1 MNQAY
6 PVIRYT
12 GLQAYVEAYAKGS
25 YAYPVLSL
33 FGAKTA
39 VQAIAAALVSRK
51 SEVFLSHESERQEAY
66 LTPGE
71 YRMLGK
77 TVPCGAYHLL
87 VVNTQALFKHCALPS
102 FYIVSRPGEEEQ
114 LPLRYFSFLDRLTPI
129 PLLNCWAG
137 WLWER
142 GIEKGEIEALE
153 GYRLTAYECRVD
165 LEGLKEDLSQAIRK
179 KQLCLEVSQ
188 HEISRQ
194 GQGRVLSHPAISG

>member
-1 MNQAY
+1 MTQAF

-12 GLQAYVEAYAKGS
+12 GLLAYVEAYAKAS

-33 FGAKTA
+33 FGAKTS

-51 SEVFLSHESERQEAY
+51 PEVFLSHGPERQEVW

-71 YRMLGK
+71 YRMLAR
-77 TVPCGAYHLL
+77 TLPCGAYHLL
-87 VVNTQALFKHCALPS
+87 VINTQALFKQCTLPS

-114 LPLRYFSFLDRLTPI
+114 LPPRYFSFLDRLTPI
-129 PLLNCWAG
+129 PLLKCWAG